1 MPNGFT
7 ALYSKPEIPTWLVG
21 SPAELERFHALVSA
35 PNEAYTQLFWPYNTE
50 KLDAYIAEKQAEEKA
65 RKAALKAQ
73 GAGKR

>member
-1 MPNGFT
+1 
-7 ALYSKPEIPTWLVG
+7 LDKPLIMLRRRSPPAG
-21 SPAELERFHALVSA
+21 STRIA
-35 PNEAYTQLFWPYNTE
+35 QLFWPYNTE